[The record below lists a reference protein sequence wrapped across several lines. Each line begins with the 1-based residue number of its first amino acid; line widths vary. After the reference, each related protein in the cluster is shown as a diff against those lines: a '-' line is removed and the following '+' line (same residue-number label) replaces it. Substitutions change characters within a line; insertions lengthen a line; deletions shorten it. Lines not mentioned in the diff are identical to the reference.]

1 MRLLPSAGPKKV
13 KAMRPKATTMTLA
26 IDHFM
31 ICLALI
37 LALTAA
43 IVTTRNGPGIAS
55 RFGELLR
62 MGTLPEA
69 RMLAGAIGEH
79 PESLTGP

>member
-26 IDHFM
+26 IDNCM

-43 IVTTRNGPGIAS
+43 IMTTPNGSGIAS
-55 RFGELLR
+55 RSAELLR

-69 RMLAGAIGEH
+69 RMLAGSIGEN
-79 PESLTGP
+79 PESLMGP